1 VAKEGDS
8 VRAGPRKQEHAS
20 PLGPGE
26 TAARLRL
33 FVLFHEAQIL
43 GAGISVLRVV
53 DELKRYGW
61 SIHGWFPA
69 PGPLLDEAAQ
79 GITALTH
86 GSRPIASSISGFRR
100 HPGPVQRVFQT
111 AAYLQAV
118 RRALLVARPHVVH
131 ANSLLMLPEAT
142 VAKALGLPVVLQ
154 LHELPLPGR
163 KRDVALHW
171 AARVADLLIGVSEP
185 VTDLLRQRASHTPVT
200 TIRNGVPLP
209 DPVPAPPTPFTVGT
223 VGYVSHTKG
232 TDVFLEAARRTAV
245 VRPRIRFEHV
255 GPFGLFEEDEFER
268 GVSDLAGSLAL
279 RDVVRMIG
287 YARGVDA
294 LKRWRIFVL
303 PSRREGFPI
312 TVLEAMAAGLPV
324 IAADVGGVSE
334 QIVHLESGVL
344 VPPDDPEA
352 IARWIVRLH
361 DDSALRSA
369 LGDAAKNRVAERFT
383 LVAQAAALHQA
394 YMRVI
399 RGSVDI
405 SGAPA
410 APAV

>member
-1 VAKEGDS
+1 M
-8 VRAGPRKQEHAS
+8 
-20 PLGPGE
+20 
-26 TAARLRL
+26 
-33 FVLFHEAQIL
+33 L
-43 GAGISVLRVV
+43 GAGVSVLRVV
-53 DELKRYGW
+53 DELKRHGW
-61 SIHGWFPA
+61 AIHGWFPA
-69 PGPLLDEAAQ
+69 AGRLMDEAEEA
-79 GITALTH
+79 ITAQTH

-100 HPGPVQRVFQT
+100 YPGPAQRVFQT
-111 AAYLQAV
+111 AAYLNAV
-118 RRALLVARPHVVH
+118 RRALLVARPDVVH

-154 LHELPLPGR
+154 LHELPPPGR
-163 KRDVALHW
+163 KRDFALRW
-171 AARVADLLIGVSEP
+171 AARVTDLLIGVSEP
-185 VTDLLRQRASHTPVT
+185 VTELLRRRAGRTPVT

-209 DPVPAPPTPFTVGT
+209 DLVSEPSTPFTVGT
-223 VGYVSHTKG
+223 IGYVSHTKG

-245 VRPRIRFEHV
+245 LRPRIRFEHV
-255 GPFGLFEEDEFER
+255 GPFGIFGEDEFER
-268 GVSDLAGSLAL
+268 DVRALTRSVAL
-279 RDVVRMIG
+279 RDVVSMIG

-294 LKRWRIFVL
+294 LKRWGIFVL

-334 QIVHLESGVL
+334 QIIHLESGVL

-383 LVAQAAALHQA
+383 LAAQAAALHEA
-394 YMRVI
+394 YTGVI
-399 RGSVDI
+399 CGPVDFPGA
-405 SGAPA
+405 SPAPA
-410 APAV
+410 A

>member
-1 VAKEGDS
+1 VK
-8 VRAGPRKQEHAS
+8 PRE
-20 PLGPGE
+20 P
-26 TAARLRL
+26 AARLRL
-33 FVLFHEAQIL
+33 FVLFHEPEIL
-43 GAGISVLRVV
+43 GAGMSVLRVV
-53 DELKRYGW
+53 HELKRHGW

-69 PGPLLDEAAQ
+69 TGPLMDEAEEA
-79 GITALTH
+79 ITALTH

-100 HPGPVQRVFQT
+100 HPGFVQRAFQT
-111 AAYLQAV
+111 AGYLIAV

-154 LHELPLPGR
+154 LHELPSPGR
-163 KRDVALHW
+163 KRDVALRW
-171 AARVADLLIGVSEP
+171 AARVTDLLIGVSEP
-185 VTDLLRQRASHTPVT
+185 VTELLRRRAGRTPVT

-209 DPVPAPPTPFTVGT
+209 DPVSEPSSPFTVGT
-223 VGYVSHTKG
+223 IGYVSHTKG
-232 TDVFLEAARRTAV
+232 TDVFLEAARRTALL
-245 VRPRIRFEHV
+245 RPRICFEHV
-255 GPFGLFEEDEFER
+255 GPFGIFGEDEFER
-268 GVSDLAGSLAL
+268 DISDLCRSVAL
-279 RDVVRMIG
+279 RDVVSMIG

-294 LKRWRIFVL
+294 LRRWKIFVL

-334 QIVHLESGVL
+334 QIVHLESGIL

-369 LGDAAKNRVAERFT
+369 LGEAAKNRVAERFT
-383 LVAQAAALHQA
+383 LAAQAAALHQA
-394 YMRVI
+394 YMWVI
-399 RGSVDI
+399 RGPVGFS
-405 SGAPA
+405 
-410 APAV
+410 